1 MLELTS
7 NRKLKSFNET
17 FDQMDGQ
24 RHWFMGVSHGNT
36 KKQGLDFAWR
46 SSQPSLPKNKEAGDR
61 YELDFLIFLIL
72 KCKSLLFYDC
82 KIMHFHL
89 NEVQNIQ
96 RSIKKTVLNTQ
107 WSQQSITI

>member
-7 NRKLKSFNET
+7 NRKLKSLNET

-61 YELDFLIFLIL
+61 YELDFLLFLIL

-82 KIMHFHL
+82 KIIHFHL

-96 RSIKKTVLNTQ
+96 RSIKKLSSTLNDLNNQ
-107 WSQQSITI
+107 